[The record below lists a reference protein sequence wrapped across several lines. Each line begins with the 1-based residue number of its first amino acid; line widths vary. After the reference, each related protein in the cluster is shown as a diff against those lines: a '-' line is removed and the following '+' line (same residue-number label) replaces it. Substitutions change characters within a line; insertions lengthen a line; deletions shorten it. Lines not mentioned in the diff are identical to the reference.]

1 MPTQMNFG
9 PKQPY
14 RSAPYGKSQVT
25 HAQSN
30 FDGGR
35 TTKQG
40 GTNKTRGQTNFD
52 TPGSFAAREPK
63 SYFGEKKGSGSQ
75 GGY

>member
-9 PKQPY
+9 PKQNIPV
-14 RSAPYGKSQVT
+14 ASQEATVN

-35 TTKQG
+35 TTKPG
-40 GTNKTRGQTNFD
+40 KFEKGENGQQLQTSKANF
-52 TPGSFAAREPK
+52 SARPAR
-63 SYFGEKKGSGSQ
+63 SHFGEKSRTGQ
-75 GGY
+75 NGGY